1 MSEYRVGSLREG
13 PRAELIGGRVSTREY
28 PDPAHTAAVLA
39 LEDRLRALR
48 LGDEGVLVV
57 RSPPVRLG
65 PTDLLRP
72 DLALLVDAESAAGKY
87 HARTRG
93 RQAVVAAGVGG
104 SFDPSAVLLA
114 VEVSRGRVSLEERL
128 PLYAVAGVRELWL
141 LDLRRG
147 WTEALRSPW
156 QGLYR
161 SRTLWYPGERVPIV
175 SLAGVMVEPLL
186 SP

>member
-13 PRAELIGGRVSTREY
+13 PRAEPIGGKVATRER
-28 PDPAHTAAVLA
+28 PDAAHTASVLA
-39 LEDRLRALR
+39 LEDRLRELR
-48 LGDEGVLVV
+48 LAEEGVMVV

-72 DLALLVDAESAAGKY
+72 DLALLVDAETSAGRY
-87 HARTRG
+87 HTARDG
-93 RQAVVAAGVGG
+93 SKQAVVAGVGG
-104 SFDPSAVLLA
+104 SFDPPAILLA
-114 VEVSRGRVSLEERL
+114 VEVSRGRASLEQRL
-128 PLYAVAGVRELWL
+128 PLYAAAGIRELWL

-156 QGLYR
+156 RGLYR

-186 SP
+186 AS